1 MYTRTC
7 SQTAWVW
14 VQFLR
19 SAGRRPR
26 VETGAELCGSKH
38 LKLVYFGFLK
48 LVNFGFLKLVNFG
61 SLKLANF
68 EFLKLA
74 NFGVPKLAN
83 FRSRS

>member
-1 MYTRTC
+1 MFFIPRP
-7 SQTAWVW
+7 
-14 VQFLR
+14 LR
-19 SAGRRPR
+19 SGYSLRSGDRRPR
-26 VETGAELCGSKH
+26 AKTGAELCPPKH

-83 FRSRS
+83 FGSRS